1 MAHES
6 TVWVRYGRLY
16 GLIVWPGLA
25 LIPVCFWSILCY
37 IDRDLSR
44 AYNIYISEINVS
56 YICYMMPACM
66 IYVSICMYIIYIYV
80 CIYTYIYRN
89 ICMMKFLWNFIL
101 KFFFKQ
107 IGSCHGTG
115 FVVAGGTTGCHNNL
129 WCRQGWQNGLYGSA
143 RLFNVQCIQCTHDL
157 SLLAPIFHPKL
168 SRMLHSS
175 LFCELRIL
183 MKPNQSF
190 GFLLPVLCSM
200 SCYTDRDISK
210 ASRNY
215 ISETSVSH
223 INYIMLTCIISLP

>member
-6 TVWVRYGRLY
+6 TVWVIYGRLY

-25 LIPVCFWSILCY
+25 LIPVCFWSISCY

-66 IYVSICMYIIYIYV
+66 IYVYIYIYW
-80 CIYTYIYRN
+80 N
-89 ICMMKFLWNFIL
+89 ICMMKFLWKFFL
-101 KFFFKQ
+101 EFFFKQ

-115 FVVAGGTTGCHNNL
+115 FVVAGGTAGCHNNL
-129 WCRQGWQNGLYGSA
+129 RCRQGWQSGLYGSS

-168 SRMLHSS
+168 SKMLHSS
-175 LFCELRIL
+175 LVRARYGVSLWVTDSDDSQTRVLAFSSQCCVRCRVIL
-183 MKPNQSF
+183 TAI
-190 GFLLPVLCSM
+190 
-200 SCYTDRDISK
+200 Y
-210 ASRNY
+210 
-215 ISETSVSH
+215 
-223 INYIMLTCIISLP
+223 